1 MVKSLPAIL
10 ETGVQT
16 LGWEDALEKIPWR
29 RAWQPTP
36 IFLPGECHGQRSLV
50 SYSPWGH
57 KESDT
62 TEWLTHTVLEQGF
75 LGGTRG
81 KNLPANAGNIRD
93 MGSIPGL
100 GRSPRKG
107 MATHSSILAW
117 RIPKTEEPD
126 KLQSIGLQR
135 VRHDWSYLA
144 HSTAVLEQWNEPDP
158 SKSPNFPFV
167 LGWFVSCWV
176 YLIKNLSDA
185 SYCPITRMEIMIEK
199 KMLHFYNFWSTLL
212 NYFWDKQC
220 TFNFIF

>member
-50 SYSPWGH
+50 SYTPWGH

-100 GRSPRKG
+100 GRSPREG
-107 MATHSSILAW
+107 HGNPLQYSCLENPQNRGTWWATVHRIAKSQTRLKLLSTQHSSVGAMEW
-117 RIPKTEEPD
+117 TRY
-126 KLQSIGLQR
+126 LQVSQ
-135 VRHDWSYLA
+135 
-144 HSTAVLEQWNEPDP
+144 
-158 SKSPNFPFV
+158 FPFCFGV
-167 LGWFVSCWV
+167 ICL
-176 YLIKNLSDA
+176 LLS
-185 SYCPITRMEIMIEK
+185 
-199 KMLHFYNFWSTLL
+199 LL
-212 NYFWDKQC
+212 NKEFEWCLLLSNNKNGNYDWEENVAFL
-220 TFNFIF
+220 